1 MMDRAIVVARWLDQ
15 NAERALML
23 PLYTFIALIIGG
35 EGILRYLTNT
45 QSAWGGAAAIQ
56 AFIFLSWVGCA
67 YHVRHRTHIRF
78 DALRNRLPPKLQ
90 LAAQVLDDVI
100 WLLLAAI
107 IVFYSSAL
115 ARMHAGLGST
125 LEGTDS
131 IPMWLA
137 TATVP
142 ASWTLIALRAVQD
155 LVLLAKD
162 FRAGRRP
169 ASGSAFTDVDTVGQD
184 VPKP

>member
-1 MMDRAIVVARWLDQ
+1 MGRAVVAARWLDQ

-23 PLYTFIALIIGG
+23 PLYAFIALIIGG

-78 DALRNRLPPKLQ
+78 DALRNRLSPKLQ
-90 LAAQVLDDVI
+90 LALQVLDDVM
-100 WLLLAAI
+100 WLLLATV

-137 TATVP
+137 IATVP
-142 ASWTLIALRAVQD
+142 TSWVLIAVRAVQD
-155 LVLLAKD
+155 LVRLANE
-162 FRAGRRP
+162 FRTGRWP
-169 ASGSAFTDVDTVGQD
+169 ASGSAFTDIDTVGQD
-184 VPKP
+184 QPKH

>member
-1 MMDRAIVVARWLDQ
+1 MGRAIVVARWLDK
-15 NAERALML
+15 NTERALML
-23 PLYTFIALIIGG
+23 PLYAFIALVIGG

-67 YHVRHRTHIRF
+67 YHVRHRSHLRF
-78 DALRNRLPPKLQ
+78 DALRKRLPPKLQ
-90 LAAQVLDDVI
+90 LAVHVLDDVI
-100 WLLLAAI
+100 WLLLAAVI
-107 IVFYSSAL
+107 IFHSSAL

-142 ASWTLIALRAVQD
+142 ASWTLIAFRAVQD
-155 LVLLAKD
+155 LVLLARD
-162 FRAGRRP
+162 FQAGRWP
-169 ASGSAFTDVDTVGQD
+169 TSGDVSAGFDLAERVP
-184 VPKP
+184 PKP